1 MEEESVSMGVCRL
14 LKKSDKS
21 VYVNTPDFGYK
32 WVPNKVIHD
41 DSDLHEKC
49 TLGFEGELK
58 IKESW
63 LSKL

>member
-1 MEEESVSMGVCRL
+1 MEESAVSMSKCTL
-14 LKKSDKS
+14 LKKSGKA
-21 VYVNTPDFGYK
+21 VYVDTPDFGYK
-32 WVPNKVIHD
+32 WVPYKVIHD

>member
-1 MEEESVSMGVCRL
+1 MWIL
-14 LKKSDKS
+14 LIL
-21 VYVNTPDFGYK
+21 
-32 WVPNKVIHD
+32 VPNRVIHD